1 MPKSEIAP
9 HVTAWVLVALVV
21 AVILYDTWAATSA
34 AGAPT
39 ISGFFRAVSLQQSAA
54 FAVARRRAKRGSLRA
69 PARANCAA
77 RSCTPSRNRTTWS

>member
-1 MPKSEIAP
+1 MAKGEIAP

-39 ISGFFRAVSLQQSAA
+39 ISGFFRAVSSQYPILS
-54 FAVARRRAKRGSLRA
+54 FALGVLVGHLLW
-69 PARANCAA
+69 PGV
-77 RSCTPSRNRTTWS
+77 TQGV

>member
-1 MPKSEIAP
+1 MAMGEWAP

-39 ISGFFRAVSLQQSAA
+39 ISGFFRTVSAQYPILS
-54 FAVARRRAKRGSLRA
+54 FSLGVLVGHLLWPGIGQGA
-69 PARANCAA
+69 
-77 RSCTPSRNRTTWS
+77 

>member
-1 MPKSEIAP
+1 MAKGDLAP

-39 ISGFFRAVSLQQSAA
+39 ISGFFRAVSAQYPILS
-54 FAVARRRAKRGSLRA
+54 FSLGVLVGHLLWPGITQGA
-69 PARANCAA
+69 
-77 RSCTPSRNRTTWS
+77 